1 MPSVGPGVDLRKLS
15 QLDRRGPFILGL
27 TGPSRFVLD
36 QYFESQQ
43 SVLILL
49 WPEGATGINV
59 YWPNSKFT
67 GHRPVVKWTHV
78 GPIYIG
84 LSNISIGDP
93 WVLMVLTALI

>member
-43 SVLILL
+43 SVLIFL
-49 WPEGATGINV
+49 WPDGATGINV

-67 GHRPVVKWTHV
+67 GHRRVVKWTPV
-78 GPIYIG
+78 GPIDID